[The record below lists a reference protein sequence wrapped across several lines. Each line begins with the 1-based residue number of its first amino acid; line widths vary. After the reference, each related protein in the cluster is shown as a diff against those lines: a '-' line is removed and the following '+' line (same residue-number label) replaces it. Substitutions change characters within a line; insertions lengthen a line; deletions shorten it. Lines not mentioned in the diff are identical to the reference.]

1 MLTVDKNY
9 VSSDHYTKEN
19 IMTTNNEFFKKTQ
32 ENLRR
37 IKAENNKK
45 TLRSYNIDGK
55 AEGETEQKTT
65 TTSRNNVISLADYKK
80 NKAPVQPVP
89 EKVELSVEDRYKRI
103 SESIQRINKL
113 MTELESTNKREIK

>member
-1 MLTVDKNY
+1 
-9 VSSDHYTKEN
+9 
-19 IMTTNNEFFKKTQ
+19 MTTNNEFFKKTQ

-65 TTSRNNVISLADYKK
+65 TTSKNNVISLADYKK
-80 NKAPVQPVP
+80 NKTPVQPVS
-89 EKVELSVEDRYKRI
+89 EKVELSVEERYKRI

-113 MTELESTNKREIK
+113 MTELESTNKKEVK